1 MPGALSTLGLG
12 SQGVL
17 TNDIL
22 DKLKDADKAAT
33 IKPIERKQTSLKL
46 QQAGLTGLKD
56 AMSKLSDLSTSL
68 SDPSFYT
75 QTKSTVSN
83 DAVSIETSSTTKA
96 QSFTL
101 DVTALATRDI
111 QKSDG
116 FASKTDTLDA
126 GNMHLEI
133 DGSSYDI
140 SIEATDTLESL
151 ANKISK
157 ETEGKITGS
166 ILNVGGENPYDLIL
180 KSTNT
185 GAQNNIKVSGDINFT
200 KIGAGAQD
208 ASLTIDGIAVSS
220 ASNTLDDL
228 VSGATI
234 TLEKVGESH
243 IDITQD
249 SEEISGK
256 IKEFVST
263 YNELLDSVKT
273 MTNYDKDTKVAGVFS
288 GSSEIRGLMAP
299 LKNIF
304 DSTISSAGE
313 MSKDFG
319 IESDRY
325 GKLTFNE
332 STFRA
337 KLEEDPKALQS
348 FIVGE
353 GATEGVFRKM
363 SGALFDISTKSD
375 GVLKTLKTNLDTKS
389 TTLSD
394 ALEKAQKR
402 LDAKYEIMQKRFAS
416 FDGVIGK
423 LTNASDML
431 QSLID
436 SQNKK

>member
-22 DKLKDADKAAT
+22 DKLKAADKASS
-33 IKPIERKQTSLKL
+33 IKPIERKQTSVTL

-56 AMSKLSDLSTSL
+56 AMSKLTELSTSL
-68 SDPSFYT
+68 SDSSFYNKT
-75 QTKSTVSN
+75 
-83 DAVSIETSSTTKA
+83 TSSVTGSSVSVTTTSSAKA
-96 QSFTL
+96 QNFTL
-101 DVTALATRDI
+101 DVTSLATRDI

-166 ILNVGGENPYDLIL
+166 VLNVGGENPYDLIL
-180 KSTNT
+180 KSTDT
-185 GAQNNIKVSGDINFT
+185 GAKNNITVTGDINFT
-200 KIGAGAQD
+200 KIGTGAQD

-249 SEEISGK
+249 SEQITGK
-256 IKEFVST
+256 MKEFVST

-273 MTNYDKDTKVAGVFS
+273 MTNYNKDTKVAGVFS

-299 LKNIF
+299 LKDIF

-332 STFRA
+332 STFKA

-353 GATEGVFRKM
+353 GETEGVFRKM

-375 GVLKTLKTNLDTKS
+375 GVLKTLKTNLDNKS

-436 SQNKK
+436 SQNQK